1 VRAEIG
7 AGPAVA
13 WRPPERPP
21 WLARLL
27 ALGASAGDAR
37 LLVPLDPGELV
48 AAARASTGL
57 EDFGEGGWHAHFAV
71 LLDALERESDLH
83 LAGRLLVRAE
93 LLRSLRNRLRLHDLW
108 RRQPEILAARVAPP
122 VFVLGAPR
130 TGTSILHALLALDPA
145 SRTPAMWE
153 MLHPVEALAG
163 ESLRAVGDAEVRL
176 WHDLAPEYEAMHEN
190 SGDGPNE
197 CIFIT
202 MNEFVSDQWSGCHVV
217 PSYEAH
223 LRRSDHRGAYRLHRR
238 FVQTLQQ
245 RRPGERWVLKAPSHL
260 ARLREIFEVYPDARV
275 VHIHRDP
282 LRTIPSTLSL
292 MGTLKWMR
300 CERVDMSEAARRL
313 PAGYAAMFRAEI
325 ELRARGE
332 LPDERFVDLR
342 YHDLMADPIGAISKL
357 YERLGWT
364 QSADLRGRM
373 ADYLA
378 RKPRH
383 ARGLHRYSLAD
394 FGLDRDA
401 LRERFAFYQ
410 SRFDVP
416 DEDAAY

>member
-1 VRAEIG
+1 VSARDSAE
-7 AGPAVA
+7 PLVA
-13 WRPPERPP
+13 WRPPERPA

-27 ALGASAGDAR
+27 ALGDSAGDAR
-37 LLVPLDPGELV
+37 LLVPLDPAELL
-48 AAARASTGL
+48 AAARTSTGL
-57 EDFGEGGWHAHFAV
+57 EDFGEGGWREHFAV
-71 LLDALERESDLH
+71 LVDALERESDLH

-108 RRQPEILAARVAPP
+108 RRRPEILEARVAPP

-130 TGTSILHALLALDPA
+130 TGTSILHELLALDPA

-153 MLHPVEALAG
+153 MLHPIEALEG
-163 ESLRAVGDAEVRL
+163 ESLRAIGDAEVRL
-176 WHDLAPEYEAMHEN
+176 WHDLAPEYEAMHQN

-202 MNEFVSDQWSGCHVV
+202 MNEFLSDQWSGCHVV
-217 PSYEAH
+217 PTYEAH
-223 LRRSDHRGAYRLHRR
+223 LRRSDHRGAYRFHRR
-238 FVQTLQQ
+238 FLQTLQQ
-245 RRPGERWVLKAPSHL
+245 RRSSERWVLKAPSHL
-260 ARLREIFEVYPDARV
+260 AHLREIFEVYPDARV

-300 CERVDMSEAARRL
+300 CARVDMSAAARQL

-325 ELRARGE
+325 ELRARSA

-342 YHDLMADPIGAISKL
+342 YHDLMADPTGAIAKL

-364 QSADLRGRM
+364 LSADLRGRM
-373 ADYLA
+373 ADYLS

-383 ARGLHRYSLAD
+383 ARGPHPYSLAA
-394 FGLDRDA
+394 FGLDPSA
-401 LRERFAFYQ
+401 ERERFASYQ
-410 SRFDVP
+410 RRFDVP
-416 DEDAAY
+416 DEE